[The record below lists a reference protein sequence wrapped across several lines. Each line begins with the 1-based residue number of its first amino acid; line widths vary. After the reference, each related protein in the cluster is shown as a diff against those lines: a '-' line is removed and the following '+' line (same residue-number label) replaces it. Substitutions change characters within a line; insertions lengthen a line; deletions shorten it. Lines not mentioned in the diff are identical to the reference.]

1 MGMSKTA
8 MMELVEFC
16 DRSLAAYQ
24 EEYANCHKMAVYRS
38 ATFTIELIK
47 FRAEEIFMERER
59 EQMIDF
65 GIRCGMMAA
74 RKPTQLVTEG
84 IKDIENMYEEIYKGK

>member
-16 DRSLAAYQ
+16 DISLDGYEQ
-24 EEYANCHKMAVYRS
+24 EFANCHEKAVYRS
-38 ATFTIELIK
+38 ATFIIELIK
-47 FRAEEIFMERER
+47 FRAEEMYLDKER

-65 GIRCGMMAA
+65 GVRCGIMAA
-74 RKPTQLVTEG
+74 RNPTQLVSEG
-84 IKDIENMYEEIYKGK
+84 IKDIEKLYEEIYNRK